1 MEKPKTIFDFYE
13 ELEPKEVVVETK
25 TEEKLFEPEPTP
37 EQNKQVVELPEGF
50 EASLVEK
57 ITASV
62 VAKLSEQK
70 GAGNE

>member
-1 MEKPKTIFDFYE
+1 MDKPKTIFDFYE
-13 ELEPKEVVVETK
+13 EFEPKTAVVEEK
-25 TEEKLFEPEPTP
+25 KEEKLFEPEPTP
-37 EQNKQVVELPEGF
+37 EPEKVNIELPEGF

-62 VAKLSEQK
+62 VAKLTEQK

>member
-1 MEKPKTIFDFYE
+1 MDKPKTIFDFYE
-13 ELEPKEVVVETK
+13 EFEPKVEVTTEKKEET
-25 TEEKLFEPEPTP
+25 LFEPETTP
-37 EQNKQVVELPEGF
+37 EPEKTTIELPEGF

-62 VAKLSEQK
+62 VAKLAEQK